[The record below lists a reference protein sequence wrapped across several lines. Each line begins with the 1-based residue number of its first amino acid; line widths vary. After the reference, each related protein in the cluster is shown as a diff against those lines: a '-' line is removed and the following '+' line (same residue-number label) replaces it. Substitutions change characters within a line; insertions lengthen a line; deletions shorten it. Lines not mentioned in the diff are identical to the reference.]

1 MLRTTGMTHLRP
13 IFHNARSI
21 VCAEKHPLLF
31 FLQPRSLVFFANLY
45 LGNGVPSRD
54 GIRKTRTSFN
64 SEKTARGRIPLR
76 RKLQLNN
83 HARAHRSQCPA
94 CNANQPT
101 SGPGFSI
108 FILSSLPLS
117 FQSPRLSELN
127 LRNRILI
134 NYSAV
139 GSRHFPGTP
148 RMKNYSW
155 GKNGSFS
162 LTRFS
167 NAHRFFVFSY
177 IPSCTL
183 SNLQRTPTS
192 ISTYAA

>member
-148 RMKNYSW
+148 RMKNYS
-155 GKNGSFS
+155 
-162 LTRFS
+162 
-167 NAHRFFVFSY
+167 
-177 IPSCTL
+177 
-183 SNLQRTPTS
+183 
-192 ISTYAA
+192 